1 MNQKQFIAM
10 WGGIT
15 AIVLAGLN
23 VIWYYGLVYAYGFF
37 TWVFIVAL
45 VTAGLIYSFKGGSS
59 RKMKNTI
66 HDIRG
71 NLLRKRQSRMRN
83 DDYDKDKQL
92 IHSGSQIP

>member
-23 VIWYYGLVYAYGFF
+23 VIWYYGLVHFYGFF

-45 VTAGLIYSFKGGSS
+45 VTSGLIYSLKGGSS
-59 RKMKNTI
+59 RKMNNAI
-66 HDIRG
+66 NDIRG
-71 NLLRKRQSRMRN
+71 KLLRKKQSRMKTG
-83 DDYDKDKQL
+83 DYDNDKQL
-92 IHSGSQIP
+92 MHSGSRII

>member
-45 VTAGLIYSFKGGSS
+45 VTAGLIYSFKGGTA
-59 RKMKNTI
+59 RKAKNAI
-66 HDIRG
+66 QDIRG
-71 NLLRKRQSRMRN
+71 TLLRKKQSGMKTG
-83 DDYDKDKQL
+83 DYNKDRQL
-92 IHSGSQIP
+92 IHSGGQIT

>member
-10 WGGIT
+10 WGGIA

-23 VIWYYGLVYAYGFF
+23 VIWYYGLVHFYGFF

-45 VTAGLIYSFKGGSS
+45 VTASLIYSFEDGSG
-59 RKMKNTI
+59 RKMKNAI

-71 NLLRKRQSRMRN
+71 NILRRKQSKMKK
-83 DDYDKDKQL
+83 DDYDKDKHL
-92 IHSGSQIP
+92 IHSENQIP

>member
-10 WGGIT
+10 WGGIA

-45 VTAGLIYSFKGGSS
+45 VTGGLIYSFKNGSS
-59 RKMKNTI
+59 RKMKNLMQN
-66 HDIRG
+66 IRG
-71 NLLRKRQSRMRN
+71 NILRRKQSRMRN
-83 DDYDKDKQL
+83 NDYDKDKHL
-92 IHSGSQIP
+92 VHSGSQIP

>member
-10 WGGIT
+10 WGGIA

-45 VTAGLIYSFKGGSS
+45 VTGGLIYSFKDGSG
-59 RKMKNTI
+59 RKMKNAI
-66 HDIRG
+66 QDIRG
-71 NLLRKRQSRMRN
+71 SLLRKRQSKMKS

-92 IHSGSQIP
+92 IHSDIQMP

>member
-23 VIWYYGLVYAYGFF
+23 VIWYYGLVSAYGFF

-45 VTAGLIYSFKGGSS
+45 VTAGLIYSFKGGNA
-59 RKMKNTI
+59 RKTKNAI
-66 HDIRG
+66 QDIRG
-71 NLLRKRQSRMRN
+71 TLLRKKQSRIKT
-83 DDYDKDKQL
+83 DDYDKNKQL
-92 IHSGSQIP
+92 LHSGSRII